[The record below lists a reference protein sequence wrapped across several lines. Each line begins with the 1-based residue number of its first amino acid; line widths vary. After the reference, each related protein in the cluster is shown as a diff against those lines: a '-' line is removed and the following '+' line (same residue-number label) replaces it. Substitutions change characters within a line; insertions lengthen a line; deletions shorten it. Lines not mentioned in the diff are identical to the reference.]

1 MQTQAAV
8 VYTYGEPFQLTRL
21 ELDEPREREV
31 LVRVA
36 AAGIC
41 HSDEHVRIGEMRA
54 KLPLACGH
62 EGAGVVERV
71 GPGVT
76 RCKPGDHIVFSF
88 IPACGRC
95 RYCLMG
101 QSNLCVLQS
110 RTMGGPRLDGTYRM
124 RDGEGREV
132 GQFCLVSTFS
142 EWTVAPEESIV
153 VIDPDIPLDK
163 AALVG
168 CGVST
173 AFGAVVY
180 RARVEPGSSA
190 LVVGCG
196 GIGMNVVQSLAIAG
210 AAQIIAVDVVDYKL
224 EQAKAFGA
232 THTFNARTDDVPKL
246 VRKLTDGQGVDYA
259 FEVTGRESAIAQ
271 AFAAT
276 RKGGTLVLIG
286 IAPADQRSLPVSPQE
301 LVLLQK
307 AVIGTLYGSAQAP
320 NDIPKLLTLYKLG
333 KLKLDEL
340 VTRTYTLDEINQGY
354 ADLTAGKNLRG
365 IIKLL

>member
-1 MQTQAAV
+1 MQTRAAI
-8 VYTYGEPFQLTRL
+8 VYAYGDPYQIERV

-31 LVRVA
+31 LVRLV

-54 KLPLACGH
+54 QLPLALGH

-88 IPACGRC
+88 IPACGHC

-101 QSNLCVLQS
+101 LSNLCVLQS

-124 RDGEGREV
+124 RDGGGHEV
-132 GQFCLVSTFS
+132 GQFCLISTFS
-142 EWTVAPEESIV
+142 EWTVAPEESSV
-153 VIDPDIPLDK
+153 VIDADVPLDK

-173 AFGAVVY
+173 AFGAVVH

-190 LVVGCG
+190 VVVGCG
-196 GIGMNVVQSLAIAG
+196 GIGINVVQSLAIAG
-210 AAQIIAVDVVDYKL
+210 AAQIIAVDILDTKL
-224 EQAKAFGA
+224 EAAKAFGA
-232 THTFNARTDDVPKL
+232 THTLNAARDDVPRR
-246 VRKLTDGQGVDYA
+246 VRGLTAGQGADYA
-259 FEVTGRESAIAQ
+259 FEVTGVSSATTQ

-276 RKGGTLVLIG
+276 RKGGTIVLIG
-286 IAPADQRSLPVSPQE
+286 ISPASQQSIPIPPQE

-307 AVIGTLYGSAQAP
+307 TVMGTLYGSAQAA
-320 NDIPKLLTLYKLG
+320 NDIPKLLSLYKTG

-340 VTRTYTLDEINQGY
+340 VTKTYTLDEINTGY
-354 ADLTAGKNLRG
+354 ADLTAGRNLRG
-365 IIKLL
+365 VITF

>member
-8 VYTYGEPFQLTRL
+8 VYEYGQPYQVETL

-54 KLPLACGH
+54 LLPMALGH

-95 RYCLMG
+95 RFCLMG
-101 QSNLCVLQS
+101 LSNLCVMQN
-110 RTMGGPRLDGTYRM
+110 RTMGGPRLDGSYRM
-124 RDGEGREV
+124 RDGARREI
-132 GQFCLVSTFS
+132 GQFCLISTFS

-153 VIDPDIPLDK
+153 VIDNDVPLDK

-173 AFGAVVY
+173 AFGAVTR

-190 LVVGCG
+190 LVMGCG
-196 GIGMNVVQSLAIAG
+196 GIGINVVQSLAIAG
-210 AAQIIAVDVVDYKL
+210 AAEIIAVDIVDAKL
-224 EQAKAFGA
+224 EAARAFGA
-232 THTFNARTDDVPKL
+232 THTLNARQDDVPKAA
-246 VRKLTDGQGVDYA
+246 RGLTANQGVDYA
-259 FEVTGRESAIAQ
+259 FEVTGVPGAITQ

-276 RKGGTLVLIG
+276 RKGGTVVLIG
-286 IAPADQRSLPVSPQE
+286 ISPADQRSLPIAPQE

-307 AVIGTLYGSAQAP
+307 SVLGTLYGSTQAA
-320 NDIPKLLTLYKLG
+320 NDIPKLLGLYKAG

-340 VTRTYTLDEINQGY
+340 VTRTYTLDDINQGY
-354 ADLTAGKNLRG
+354 ADLTAGQNLRG
-365 IIKLL
+365 VITF

>member
-1 MQTQAAV
+1 MQTRAAI
-8 VYTYGEPFQLTRL
+8 VYTYGDPYQVERV

-31 LVRVA
+31 LVRLA

-41 HSDEHVRIGEMRA
+41 HSDEHVRVGEMRA
-54 KLPLACGH
+54 QLPLALGH

-88 IPACGRC
+88 IPACGHC

-101 QSNLCVLQS
+101 LSNLCVLQS
-110 RTMGGPRLDGTYRM
+110 KTMGGPRLDGTYRM
-124 RDGEGREV
+124 RNAVGSEV
-132 GQFCLVSTFS
+132 GQFCLISTFS

-153 VIDPDIPLDK
+153 VIDPDVPLDK

-173 AFGAVVY
+173 AFGAVVH
-180 RARVEPGSSA
+180 RAHVEPGSSA
-190 LVVGCG
+190 VVVGCG
-196 GIGMNVVQSLAIAG
+196 GIGINVVQSLAIAG
-210 AAQIIAVDVVDYKL
+210 AGQIIAVDILDTKL
-224 EQAKAFGA
+224 EMARTFGA
-232 THTFNARTDDVPKL
+232 TETLNATRDDVPRR
-246 VRKLTDGQGVDYA
+246 VRQLSAGQGADYA
-259 FEVTGRESAIAQ
+259 FEVTGVASAITQ

-276 RKGGTLVLIG
+276 RKGGTIVLIG
-286 IAPADQRSLPVSPQE
+286 ISPADQRSIPVPPQE

-307 AVIGTLYGSAQAP
+307 TVMGTLYGSAQAA
-320 NDIPKLLTLYKLG
+320 NDIPRLLSLYKSG

-340 VTRTYTLDEINQGY
+340 VTRTYTLDEINAGY
-354 ADLTAGKNLRG
+354 ADLTAGRNLRG
-365 IIKLL
+365 VITF

>member
-1 MQTQAAV
+1 MKTRSAV
-8 VYTYGEPFQLTRL
+8 VYTPGEPFHVTPL
-21 ELDEPREREV
+21 ELDEPREHEV

-41 HSDEHVRIGEMRA
+41 HTDEHVRIGEMRVR
-54 KLPLACGH
+54 LPLACGH
-62 EGAGVVERV
+62 EGAGIVERV

-88 IPACGRC
+88 IPACGHC

-101 QSNLCVLQS
+101 LSNLCVLAN

-124 RDGEGREV
+124 RDSEQREV
-132 GQFCLVSTFS
+132 GQFCLISTFS

-153 VIDPDIPLDK
+153 VIDADIPLDK

-173 AFGAVVY
+173 AFGAVAY

-190 LVVGCG
+190 LVMGCG
-196 GIGMNVVQSLAIAG
+196 GIGINVVQSLAIAG
-210 AAQIIAVDVVDYKL
+210 AAQIMAVDVVDYKL
-224 EQAKAFGA
+224 EQARAFGA

-259 FEVTGRESAIAQ
+259 FEVSAVPSAVTQ
-271 AFAAT
+271 AFTAT

-286 IAPADQRSLPVSPQE
+286 IAPADQRSLPVTPQE
-301 LVLLQK
+301 MVLLQK
-307 AVIGTLYGSAQAP
+307 TVMGTLYGSAQAA

-340 VTRTYTLDEINQGY
+340 VTRTYTLDQINDGY
-354 ADLTAGKNLRG
+354 ADLVAGKNLRG
-365 IIKLL
+365 IITF

>member
-1 MQTQAAV
+1 MQTRAAI
-8 VYTYGEPFQLTRL
+8 VYAYGDPYQIERV

-31 LVRVA
+31 LVRLV

-41 HSDEHVRIGEMRA
+41 HSDQHVRIGEMRA
-54 KLPLACGH
+54 QLPLALGR

-88 IPACGRC
+88 IPACGHC

-101 QSNLCVLQS
+101 LSNLCVLQS

-124 RDGEGREV
+124 RDGGGREV
-132 GQFCLVSTFS
+132 GQFCLISTFS

-153 VIDPDIPLDK
+153 VIDADMPLDK

-190 LVVGCG
+190 LVMGCG
-196 GIGMNVVQSLAIAG
+196 GIGINVVQSLAIAG

-224 EQAKAFGA
+224 EQARAFGA

-246 VRKLTDGQGVDYA
+246 VRKLTDGQGADYA
-259 FEVTGRESAIAQ
+259 FEVTGVQRRLAGICGHAQ
-271 AFAAT
+271 GRHTGVDWHRA
-276 RKGGTLVLIG
+276 RR
-286 IAPADQRSLPVSPQE
+286 PAQPARS
-301 LVLLQK
+301 
-307 AVIGTLYGSAQAP
+307 
-320 NDIPKLLTLYKLG
+320 
-333 KLKLDEL
+333 
-340 VTRTYTLDEINQGY
+340 
-354 ADLTAGKNLRG
+354 TAGTGLATKSRHWHVIWFSAGRQRHPQAARAL
-365 IIKLL
+365 

>member
-1 MQTQAAV
+1 MQTKAAV
-8 VYTYGEPFQLTRL
+8 VYTFGEPFQIERL

-54 KLPLACGH
+54 QLPLACGH
-62 EGAGVVERV
+62 EGAGVVEGV

-88 IPACGRC
+88 IPACGHC

-101 QSNLCVLQS
+101 LSNLCVLQS

-124 RDGEGREV
+124 RDSAGHEV
-132 GQFCLVSTFS
+132 GQFCLISTFS

-153 VIDPDIPLDK
+153 VVDPDVPLDK

-173 AFGAVVY
+173 AFGAVAH

-190 LVVGCG
+190 VVVGCG
-196 GIGMNVVQSLAIAG
+196 GIGVNVVQSLAIAG
-210 AAQIIAVDVVDYKL
+210 AAQIIAVDIVDAKL
-224 EQAKAFGA
+224 EAARTFGA
-232 THTFNARTDDVPKL
+232 THTLNPTRDDVPRL
-246 VRKLTDGQGVDYA
+246 VRSLTANQGADYA
-259 FEVTGRESAIAQ
+259 FEVTGVSSAVAQ

-276 RKGGTLVLIG
+276 RKGGTVVLIG
-286 IAPADQRSLPVSPQE
+286 ISPADQRSLPLPPQE

-307 AVIGTLYGSAQAP
+307 TVMGTLYGSAQAA
-320 NDIPKLLTLYKLG
+320 NDIPRLLALYKTG

-340 VTRTYTLDEINQGY
+340 VTRTYTLDQVNEGY
-354 ADLTAGKNLRG
+354 ADLVAGRNLRG
-365 IIKLL
+365 VITF

>member
-1 MQTQAAV
+1 MQTRAAL
-8 VYTYGEPFQLTRL
+8 VYAFGDPFQVEHV

-54 KLPLACGH
+54 QLPLALGH

-76 RCKPGDHIVFSF
+76 RCKAGDHIVFSF
-88 IPACGRC
+88 IPACGHC

-101 QSNLCVLQS
+101 LSNLCILQS

-124 RDGEGREV
+124 RDGAGREV
-132 GQFCLVSTFS
+132 GQFCLISTFS

-173 AFGAVVY
+173 AFGAVAH

-190 LVVGCG
+190 VVIGCG
-196 GIGMNVVQSLAIAG
+196 GIGINVVQSLALAG
-210 AAQIIAVDVVDYKL
+210 AAQIIAVDLLDTKL
-224 EQAKAFGA
+224 EAARAFGA
-232 THTFNARTDDVPKL
+232 THTLNASSDDVPRL
-246 VRKLTDGQGVDYA
+246 VRRLTAGQGADYA
-259 FEVTGRESAIAQ
+259 FEVTGVSSAITQ

-276 RKGGTLVLIG
+276 RKGGTVVLVG
-286 IAPADQRSLPVSPQE
+286 ISPADQRSLPVPPQE

-307 AVIGTLYGSAQAP
+307 TVMGTLYGSAQAA
-320 NDIPKLLTLYKLG
+320 NDIPRLLSLYKIG
-333 KLKLDEL
+333 KLRLDEL
-340 VTRTYTLDEINQGY
+340 VTRTYTLDQINEGY
-354 ADLTAGKNLRG
+354 ADLRAGRNLRG
-365 IIKLL
+365 VIAL

>member
-8 VYTYGEPFQLTRL
+8 VYEHGEPFQVTSL

-41 HSDEHVRIGEMRA
+41 HTDEHVRIGEMRPR
-54 KLPLACGH
+54 LPLACGH

-88 IPACGRC
+88 IPACGHC

-101 QSNLCVLQS
+101 LSNLCVLQS
-110 RTMGGPRLDGTYRM
+110 RTMGGPRLDGSYRM
-124 RDGEGREV
+124 RDSAGREV
-132 GQFCLVSTFS
+132 GQFCLISTFS

-153 VIDPDIPLDK
+153 VIDPDVPLDK

-173 AFGAVVY
+173 AFGAVAY

-190 LVVGCG
+190 LVMGCG
-196 GIGMNVVQSLAIAG
+196 GIGINVVQSLAIAG
-210 AAQIIAVDVVDYKL
+210 AAQIIAVDVVDTKL
-224 EQAKAFGA
+224 EAARAFGA
-232 THTFNARTDDVPKL
+232 THTLNARHDDVPKI
-246 VRKLTDGQGVDYA
+246 VRGLTAGQGVDYA
-259 FEVTGRESAIAQ
+259 FEVSAAPAAVTQ
-271 AFAAT
+271 AFTAT

-286 IAPADQRSLPVSPQE
+286 ISPADQRSLPVAPQE

-307 AVIGTLYGSAQAP
+307 SVMGTLYGSAQAAK
-320 NDIPKLLTLYKLG
+320 DIPKLLALYKAG

-340 VTRTYTLDEINQGY
+340 VTRTYRLDQINEGY
-354 ADLTAGKNLRG
+354 ADLTAGRNLRG
-365 IIKLL
+365 VITF

>member
-1 MQTQAAV
+1 MQTSTAI
-8 VYTYGEPFQLTRL
+8 VYAYGDPYQIARV
-21 ELDEPREREV
+21 ELDEPHEREV

-41 HSDEHVRIGEMRA
+41 HSDEHVRVGEMHA
-54 KLPLACGH
+54 QLPLAVGH

-88 IPACGRC
+88 IPACGHC
-95 RYCLMG
+95 RYCMMG
-101 QSNLCVLQS
+101 LSNLCVLQS

-124 RDGEGREV
+124 RDSAGRDV
-132 GQFCLVSTFS
+132 GQFCLISTFS

-153 VIDPDIPLDK
+153 VIDPDLPLDK

-173 AFGAVVY
+173 AFGAVVH

-190 LVVGCG
+190 VVIGCG
-196 GIGMNVVQSLAIAG
+196 GIGINVVQSLAIAG
-210 AAQIIAVDVVDYKL
+210 AAQIIAVDILDSKL
-224 EQAKAFGA
+224 EAARRFGA
-232 THTFNARTDDVPKL
+232 THTFNARNDDVPKL
-246 VRKLTDGQGVDYA
+246 VRGLTANQGADYA
-259 FEVTGRESAIAQ
+259 FEVTGVPSAITQ

-276 RKGGTLVLIG
+276 RKGGTVVLIG
-286 IAPADQRSLPVSPQE
+286 ISAADQRSLPIVPQE

-307 AVIGTLYGSAQAP
+307 TVMGTLYGSAQAA
-320 NDIPKLLTLYKLG
+320 NDIPKLLSLYKTG

-340 VTRTYTLDEINQGY
+340 VTRTYTLDQVNEGY
-354 ADLTAGKNLRG
+354 ADLAAGRNLRG
-365 IIKLL
+365 VITF

>member
-8 VYTYGEPFQLTRL
+8 VYTYGEPYKIERV
-21 ELDEPREREV
+21 ELDEPHEREA

-41 HSDEHVRIGEMRA
+41 HSDEHVRVGEMRA
-54 KLPLACGH
+54 VLPLALGH
-62 EGAGVVERV
+62 EGAGIVERV

-88 IPACGRC
+88 IPACGHC
-95 RYCLMG
+95 RYCMMG
-101 QSNLCVLQS
+101 LSNLCVLQS

-124 RDGEGREV
+124 HDSAGHDV
-132 GQFCLVSTFS
+132 GQFCLISTFS
-142 EWTVAPEESIV
+142 QWTVAPEESIV

-173 AFGAVVY
+173 AFGAVVH

-190 LVVGCG
+190 VVVGCG
-196 GIGMNVVQSLAIAG
+196 GIGINVVQSLAIAG
-210 AAQIIAVDVVDYKL
+210 AAKIIAVDLVDSKL
-224 EQAKAFGA
+224 EAARSFGA
-232 THTFNARTDDVPKL
+232 THTFNPTRDDVPKL
-246 VRKLTDGQGVDYA
+246 VRGLTAGQGADYA
-259 FEVTGRESAIAQ
+259 FEVTGVPSAIAQ
-271 AFAAT
+271 AFAVT
-276 RKGGTLVLIG
+276 RKGGTMVMVG
-286 IAPADQRSLPVSPQE
+286 ISPADQRSIPIAPQE

-307 AVIGTLYGSAQAP
+307 TVMGTLYGSAQAS
-320 NDIPKLLTLYKLG
+320 NDIPKLLELYKTG

-340 VTRTYTLDEINQGY
+340 VTRTYTLDQVNEGY
-354 ADLTAGKNLRG
+354 ADLAAGRNLRG
-365 IIKLL
+365 VITF